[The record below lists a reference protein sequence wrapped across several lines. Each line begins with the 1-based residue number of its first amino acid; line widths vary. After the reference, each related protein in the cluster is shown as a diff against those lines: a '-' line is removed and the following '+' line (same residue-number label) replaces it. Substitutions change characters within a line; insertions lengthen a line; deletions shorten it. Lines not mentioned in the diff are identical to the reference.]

1 MRSVPGIYCHRTL
14 NRRCLIYARW
24 IVLERNNNIAMLC
37 GFMAD
42 RPRFS
47 HENRGENYYIFP
59 LSIERL
65 SGNVDT
71 VNVIVR
77 ERLMTEANI
86 ERPVKIK
93 ISGEL
98 RSFNN
103 KCGEGSRLV
112 ITVFA
117 RQICFSPDSDR
128 NFVELTGTIC
138 KPPTLRRTPMG
149 REICDIML
157 AVNRRYGRSDY
168 LPCIAWGKIADYA
181 GDMAVG
187 DEIHI
192 TGRLQSRAYIKA
204 EEDRV
209 TERTAYE
216 VSVTSLEPVGG
227 ASEDE

>member
-1 MRSVPGIYCHRTL
+1 M
-14 NRRCLIYARW
+14 
-24 IVLERNNNIAMLC
+24 ERNNNIALLC

-59 LSIERL
+59 LGIERL
-65 SGNVDT
+65 SGAVDT

-77 ERLMTEANI
+77 ERLMNEAKI
-86 ERPVKIK
+86 EEPVRIRV
-93 ISGEL
+93 SGEL

-103 KCGEGSRLV
+103 RCGEGSKLV

-117 RQICFSPDSDR
+117 RYICFVDDVDQ
-128 NFVELTGTIC
+128 NTVELTGTIC
-138 KPPTLRRTPMG
+138 KPPTYRRTPMG

-168 LPCIAWGKIADYA
+168 LPCIAWGRIADYA
-181 GDMAVG
+181 GGMTVG

-192 TGRLQSRAYIKA
+192 TGRLQSRNYIKA

-216 VSVTSLEPVGG
+216 VSITSLEP
-227 ASEDE
+227 AHEKEPENECTDAQKTQEID